1 MQDLVDAILHL
12 GHLPSQA
19 SSSSAEEKRLAAR
32 LIRARKAGALT
43 RQQEAN
49 LRALQ
54 PDTGVEQEDSDA
66 GASASR
72 QQAAAGGA
80 SESVAADSP
89 GEKAECKALAK
100 QKAEQKADLKRR
112 QKTAEIME
120 QVRKLGRYPKE
131 YAGRSLEERQLAEN
145 AAGPGAPTISETS
158 PRDAVAACPPAA
170 ALLSLP
176 TAESSPPVDKKALL
190 RIVQIL
196 RRMRVSA
203 IRDIVQAG
211 TDSDSCNCG
220 DDVLFSAWNPRRLAK
235 LRARRPKDM
244 VELVFDAWYRV
255 PNDEPK
261 YCRLCDMTVNRGQW
275 PEHTYTRKHLKNMK
289 RNMMQRPAATAT
301 GLVLG

>member
-1 MQDLVDAILHL
+1 MDAILQL

-19 SSSSAEEKRLAAR
+19 GSSSAEEKRLAAR
-32 LIRARKAGALT
+32 LIRALVAGALT
-43 RQQEAN
+43 WQQEAT

-54 PDTGVEQEDSDA
+54 PHTGVAQEDSDA
-66 GASASR
+66 GASASTR
-72 QQAAAGGA
+72 QAAAGGA
-80 SESVAADSP
+80 SESVA
-89 GEKAECKALAK
+89 
-100 QKAEQKADLKRR
+100 AEQKADLKRR

-131 YAGRSLEERQLAEN
+131 SAGRSLEERQLAEN

-244 VELVFDAWYRV
+244 VELFFDAWYRV

-261 YCRLCDMTVNRGQW
+261 YCRLCDITVNRGQW
-275 PEHTYTRKHLKNMK
+275 PHHTYTSKHLKNMK

>member
-1 MQDLVDAILHL
+1 MQDLVDAILQL

-19 SSSSAEEKRLAAR
+19 GSSSAEEKRLAAR
-32 LIRARKAGALT
+32 LIRALVAGALT
-43 RQQEAN
+43 WQQEAT

-54 PDTGVEQEDSDA
+54 PHTGVAQEDSDA
-66 GASASR
+66 GASASTR
-72 QQAAAGGA
+72 QAAAGGA
-80 SESVAADSP
+80 SESVA
-89 GEKAECKALAK
+89 
-100 QKAEQKADLKRR
+100 AEQKADLKRR

-203 IRDIVQAG
+203 IRDIVEAG

-244 VELVFDAWYRV
+244 VELFFDAWYRV

-261 YCRLCDMTVNRGQW
+261 YCRLCDITVNRGQW
-275 PEHTYTRKHLKNMK
+275 PEHTYTKKHLKNMK

>member
-1 MQDLVDAILHL
+1 MQDLVDAILQL

-19 SSSSAEEKRLAAR
+19 GSSSAEEKRLAAR
-32 LIRARKAGALT
+32 LIRALVAGALT
-43 RQQEAN
+43 WQQEAT

-54 PDTGVEQEDSDA
+54 PHTGVAQEDSDA
-66 GASASR
+66 GASASTR
-72 QQAAAGGA
+72 QAAAGGA
-80 SESVAADSP
+80 SESVA
-89 GEKAECKALAK
+89 
-100 QKAEQKADLKRR
+100 AEQKADLKRR

-203 IRDIVQAG
+203 IRDIVEAG

-244 VELVFDAWYRV
+244 VELFFDAWYRV

>member
-1 MQDLVDAILHL
+1 MQDLVDAILQL

-19 SSSSAEEKRLAAR
+19 GSSSAEEKRLAAR
-32 LIRARKAGALT
+32 LIRALVAGALT
-43 RQQEAN
+43 WQQEAT

-54 PDTGVEQEDSDA
+54 PHTGVAQEDSDA
-66 GASASR
+66 GASASTR
-72 QQAAAGGA
+72 QAAAGGA
-80 SESVAADSP
+80 SESVA
-89 GEKAECKALAK
+89 
-100 QKAEQKADLKRR
+100 AEQKADLKRR

-203 IRDIVQAG
+203 IRDIVEAG

-244 VELVFDAWYRV
+244 VELFFDAWYRV
-255 PNDEPK
+255 PNDEMK
-261 YCRLCDMTVNRGQW
+261 YCRLCEMWLNTGQW
-275 PEHTYTRKHLKNMK
+275 PDHTYGRKHLKNMK

>member
-19 SSSSAEEKRLAAR
+19 SSSSAEEKRLATR

-43 RQQEAN
+43 WQQEAN

-80 SESVAADSP
+80 SESVAADPP

-131 YAGRSLEERQLAEN
+131 SAGRSVDERQLAEKTRRARKAKEFSLEDEAELQALQQ
-145 AAGPGAPTISETS
+145 AADAPEEKAECKPLAKQKVEQKAQGASGRAGRKRQQAMLKEG
-158 PRDAVAACPPAA
+158 AA
-170 ALLSLP
+170 AAFRFLDL
-176 TAESSPPVDKKALL
+176 E
-190 RIVQIL
+190 
-196 RRMRVSA
+196 
-203 IRDIVQAG
+203 
-211 TDSDSCNCG
+211 
-220 DDVLFSAWNPRRLAK
+220 
-235 LRARRPKDM
+235 
-244 VELVFDAWYRV
+244 
-255 PNDEPK
+255 
-261 YCRLCDMTVNRGQW
+261 
-275 PEHTYTRKHLKNMK
+275 
-289 RNMMQRPAATAT
+289 
-301 GLVLG
+301 

>member
-1 MQDLVDAILHL
+1 MDAILQL

-19 SSSSAEEKRLAAR
+19 GSSSAEEKRLAAR
-32 LIRARKAGALT
+32 LIRALVAGALT
-43 RQQEAN
+43 WQQEAT

-54 PDTGVEQEDSDA
+54 PHTGVAQEDSDA
-66 GASASR
+66 GASASTR
-72 QQAAAGGA
+72 QAATGGA
-80 SESVAADSP
+80 SESVA
-89 GEKAECKALAK
+89 
-100 QKAEQKADLKRR
+100 AEQKADLKRR

-120 QVRKLGRYPKE
+120 QVRQLGRYPKE

-145 AAGPGAPTISETS
+145 AAGPRAPTISETS

-244 VELVFDAWYRV
+244 VELFFDAWYRV

-261 YCRLCDMTVNRGQW
+261 YCRLCDITVNRGQW
-275 PEHTYTRKHLKNMK
+275 PEHTYVRKHLKNMK

>member
-1 MQDLVDAILHL
+1 MQDLVDAILQL

-19 SSSSAEEKRLAAR
+19 GSSSAEEKRLAAR
-32 LIRARKAGALT
+32 LIRALVAGALT
-43 RQQEAN
+43 WQQEAT

-54 PDTGVEQEDSDA
+54 PHTGVAQEDSAA
-66 GASASR
+66 GASASTR
-72 QQAAAGGA
+72 QAAAGGA
-80 SESVAADSP
+80 SESVAA
-89 GEKAECKALAK
+89 
-100 QKAEQKADLKRR
+100 EQRADLHRR

-203 IRDIVQAG
+203 IRDIVEAG
-211 TDSDSCNCG
+211 TESDSCNCG

-244 VELVFDAWYRV
+244 VELFFDAWYRV
-255 PNDEPK
+255 PNDEMK
-261 YCRLCDMTVNRGQW
+261 YCRLCEMWLNTGQW
-275 PEHTYTRKHLKNMK
+275 PDHTYGRKHLKNMK
-289 RNMMQRPAATAT
+289 RNMMQRPAATAA

>member
-1 MQDLVDAILHL
+1 MDAILQL

-19 SSSSAEEKRLAAR
+19 GSSSAEEKRLAAR
-32 LIRARKAGALT
+32 LIRALVAGALT
-43 RQQEAN
+43 WQQEAT

-54 PDTGVEQEDSDA
+54 PHTGVAQEDSDA
-66 GASASR
+66 GASASTR
-72 QQAAAGGA
+72 QAAAGGA
-80 SESVAADSP
+80 SESGA
-89 GEKAECKALAK
+89 
-100 QKAEQKADLKRR
+100 AEQKADLKRR
-112 QKTAEIME
+112 QKTAEIRE

-261 YCRLCDMTVNRGQW
+261 YCRLCDINVNRGQW
-275 PEHTYTRKHLKNMK
+275 PHHTDTKKHLKNMK

>member
-1 MQDLVDAILHL
+1 MDAILQL

-19 SSSSAEEKRLAAR
+19 GSSSAEEKRLAAR
-32 LIRARKAGALT
+32 LIRALVAGALT
-43 RQQEAN
+43 WQQEAT

-54 PDTGVEQEDSDA
+54 PHTGVAQEDSDA
-66 GASASR
+66 GASASTR
-72 QQAAAGGA
+72 QAAAGGA
-80 SESVAADSP
+80 SESVA
-89 GEKAECKALAK
+89 
-100 QKAEQKADLKRR
+100 AEQKADLKRR

-170 ALLSLP
+170 ALLSPP

-203 IRDIVQAG
+203 IRDIVEAG

-244 VELVFDAWYRV
+244 VELFFDAWYRV

-261 YCRLCDMTVNRGQW
+261 YCRLCDINVNRGQW
-275 PEHTYTRKHLKNMK
+275 PHHTDTKKHLKNMK